1 MTPQTNRSEIKREIQ
16 ATMAAR
22 RELGSD
28 YDDQFLDALV
38 EKLSRQPT
46 MQRAQQPKVPQRSNA
61 LDAGQ
66 RLSLAICSL
75 IFGIPLVAIAGSVT
89 GGIGDLVGIIVVC
102 AAILGINIAASR

>member
-22 RELGSD
+22 RELGPD

-38 EKLSRQPT
+38 EKLARQTPAP
-46 MQRAQQPKVPQRSNA
+46 RAQPPKLPQRSNA

-75 IFGIPLVAIAGSVT
+75 IFGIPLVAIC
-89 GGIGDLVGIIVVC
+89 GGIAGPVGIIVVC
-102 AAILGINIAASR
+102 AAILGINFAASR

>member
-38 EKLSRQPT
+38 EKLSRQPA
-46 MQRAQQPKVPQRSNA
+46 MQRAQQPKVPQRSNT
-61 LDAGQ
+61 LDSGQ

-75 IFGIPLVAIAGSVT
+75 IFGIPLVAIC
-89 GGIGDLVGIIVVC
+89 GGIAGPVGIVVVC
-102 AAILGINIAASR
+102 CAILGINFAASR